1 MPFENDGVISYDLMV
16 ERWNSELANTM
27 GNLVN
32 RTVAMSN
39 KYFDGAVCDK
49 GVADSQGIDEDLKCF
64 VEAAAGKVTEKMDR
78 LRVADALTEVFN
90 LFKRCNKYID
100 ETEPWKLAKDESAQD
115 RLRTVL
121 YNLLDAIQTGA
132 TLLHAYMPETS
143 EKILAQIGAEM
154 IPYDDLGRNGN
165 YPKENQVTAAPEIL
179 FTRLKLEEVMERI
192 DEQRKA
198 KGLPTLKELEEQE
211 RAAAEAAKAA
221 EEAGKADEPAYE
233 HRPEC
238 TYDDFV
244 KCEFR
249 IGEIKACEEVKKSKK
264 LLCSQVDLGDRT
276 VQILSGLRP
285 HYTPEMMVGKK
296 VVVIENLAPRK
307 MAGLESQGMILA
319 AEGPDGTLS
328 VLVPD
333 KDGIPGGAEIS

>member
-1 MPFENDGVISYDLMV
+1 IAG
-16 ERWNSELANTM
+16 
-27 GNLVN
+27 
-32 RTVAMSN
+32 
-39 KYFDGAVCDK
+39 C
-49 GVADSQGIDEDLKCF
+49 
-64 VEAAAGKVTEKMDR
+64 AARVTEKMDH
-78 LRVADALTEVFN
+78 LRVADALTEVFA

-100 ETEPWKLAKDESAQD
+100 ETEPWKLAKDEASAD

-121 YNLLDAIQTGA
+121 YNLLDGINTGA
-132 TLLHAYMPETS
+132 SLLHSFMPETA
-143 EKILAQIGAEM
+143 ERILEQIGAEL
-154 IPYDDLGRNGN
+154 ISYDDMASAGN
-165 YPKENQVTAAPEIL
+165 YPKSGRVALEPEIL
-179 FTRLKLEEVMERI
+179 FARLKLEEVMEKI
-192 DEQRKA
+192 DAQRKA
-198 KGLPTLKELEEQE
+198 QGLPTLKELAEAEE
-211 RAAAEAAKAA
+211 AAAKAA
-221 EEAGKADEPAYE
+221 AEETAAKEEEAEAPHFE

-238 TYDDFV
+238 TYDDFM

-249 IGEIKACEEVKKSKK
+249 IGVIRSCEAVKKSKK

-319 AEGPDGTLS
+319 AEAPDGTLS

-333 KDGIPGGAEIS
+333 RADEMTAGAEIS